1 MQTDEPA
8 TVITHSSNNGGAMMA
23 NCYYANKLHGG
34 YFTEGNIMVLKMFLD

>member
-8 TVITHSSNNGGAMMA
+8 ATITHNSNNAMMA

-34 YFTEGNIMVLKMFLD
+34 YITEGK

>member
-8 TVITHSSNNGGAMMA
+8 TTIAHKSNNGNGNAMMA

-34 YFTEGNIMVLKMFLD
+34 YFTEGK

>member
-8 TVITHSSNNGGAMMA
+8 TTITHDSNNGNAMMA

-34 YFTEGNIMVLKMFLD
+34 YFTVGK

>member
-8 TVITHSSNNGGAMMA
+8 AAAEAATIARNTNGGWMA

-34 YFTEGNIMVLKMFLD
+34 YFTEPKGVERTL